1 MPKFEEAEVE
11 ELLEFEGL
19 RLRGA
24 RMGDDG
30 ARIGDD
36 EDVGSRVQRIE
47 STPGGAKMT
56 GLGILRKELKW
67 LTVNL
72 QRTTKA

>member
-1 MPKFEEAEVE
+1 MLKFEEAQVE
-11 ELLEFEGL
+11 ELLGVEGL
-19 RLRGA
+19 RRGA

-56 GLGILRKELKW
+56 SLGILRKELEW
-67 LTVNL
+67 LTANL